1 MPKVT
6 LICGR
11 ICCGKSTYAEK
22 LRIREGAVVLSID
35 EIMLAMFGQHVGDM
49 HDEYVAR
56 TEKYLF
62 VKSLELI
69 ETGIDV
75 ILDWGFWTRDE
86 RAYAREFYSS
96 RNIEHEFHCVDISD
110 AEWRLRLEK
119 RNAAISAGVD
129 NANYY
134 IDDNIAAKF
143 GTIFEAPSA
152 DEIDVWVRE

>member
-22 LRIREGAVVLSID
+22 LRIRDGAVVLSID
-35 EIMLAMFGQHVGDM
+35 EIMLAMFGQYVGDM

-62 VKSLELI
+62 GKSLELI

-96 RNIEHEFHCVDISD
+96 SGIEHEFH
-110 AEWRLRLEK
+110 
-119 RNAAISAGVD
+119 
-129 NANYY
+129 
-134 IDDNIAAKF
+134 
-143 GTIFEAPSA
+143 
-152 DEIDVWVRE
+152 

>member
-6 LICGR
+6 LICGK

-35 EIMLAMFGQHVGDM
+35 EIMLAMFGQYVGDM

-62 VKSLELI
+62 GKSLELI

-86 RAYAREFYSS
+86 RAYARKFYSS
-96 RNIEHEFHCVDISD
+96 RGIEHEFHCIDISD
-110 AEWRLRLEK
+110 DEWRLRLDK
-119 RNAAISAGVD
+119 RNAAVSAGAD
-129 NANYY
+129 NAYF

-143 GTIFEAPSA
+143 NAIFEMPNA
-152 DEIDVWVRE
+152 DEIDVWIR